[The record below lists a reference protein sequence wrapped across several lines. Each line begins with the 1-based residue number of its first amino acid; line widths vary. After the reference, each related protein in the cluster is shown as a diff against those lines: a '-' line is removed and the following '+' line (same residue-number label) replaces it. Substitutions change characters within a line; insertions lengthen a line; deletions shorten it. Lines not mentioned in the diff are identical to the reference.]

1 MSVVAIEERIRPP
14 RPLQR
19 HSEVRR
25 VQVWGLP
32 VRMFHW
38 ALAVL
43 VTIALLTGFIAPEW
57 WLPVH
62 TAAGYGIVAL
72 LIFRFVWAVF
82 GPEYARV
89 VNMANSLRY
98 FSDYLRGLAVLRPP
112 HYVGHNP
119 VGTMMIF
126 AFFGVFVALVVT
138 GLLMEAGEEKR
149 GPLAGLVTYATG
161 NAAKEPH
168 EILAFVAIGMIVIHI
183 AGVIVESVLQKV
195 NLVRGMIDGWM
206 PVPSGFR
213 LPTPRPARVVAAV
226 VTLVVIAALMG
237 IAMRLLSRLPPHGV
251 LAMPVN
257 QTYQAECGACHWPY
271 HPSLLPRS
279 SWALIMNGLDDH
291 FGEDAML
298 PSEQAQEIAIYLN
311 TYAAEAWDT
320 EAANRLANVSAEEPT
335 RVTKSPYFV
344 RKHSGID
351 PAVYERRSIRSRG
364 NCIAC
369 HQNANTGRFDD
380 HAIAI
385 PTGEQP

>member
-1 MSVVAIEERIRPP
+1 VTVEERVHPSETV
-14 RPLQR
+14 QR
-19 HSEVRR
+19 SGGARR

-32 VRMFHW
+32 VRIFHW
-38 ALAVL
+38 ALVVL

-98 FSDYLRGLAVLRPP
+98 FDDYVRGLAVLRPP

-119 VGTMMIF
+119 IGTMMIF

-138 GLLMEAGEEKR
+138 GLLIEAGEEKR
-149 GPLAGLVTYATG
+149 GPLAGLVAYATG

-168 EILAFVAIGMIVIHI
+168 EILAFIAIGMIAIHI
-183 AGVIVESVLQKV
+183 AGVLVESVLQKV

-206 PVPSGFR
+206 PVPAGFR
-213 LPTPRPARVVAAV
+213 LPAHRPARSLAAA
-226 VTLVVIAALMG
+226 VTLVAIAALLGVTML
-237 IAMRLLSRLPPHGV
+237 LLSRLPPHGV

-257 QTYQAECGACHWPY
+257 QTYQAECGACHWSY

-279 SWALIMNGLDDH
+279 AWTSIVNGLDNH
-291 FGEDAML
+291 FGEDATL
-298 PSEQAQEIAIYLN
+298 PADQVQEIATYLN
-311 TYAAEAWDT
+311 TYAAEAWDA
-320 EAANRLANVSAEEPT
+320 EAANRLANASAGEPT
-335 RVTKSPYFV
+335 RITKSPYFV
-344 RKHSGID
+344 AKHSGVD
-351 PAVYERRSIRSRG
+351 PAVFERRG

-369 HQNANTGRFDD
+369 HQDANTGRFDD

>member
-1 MSVVAIEERIRPP
+1 MVTVDERVHPSKAP
-14 RPLQR
+14 RRNGGVPR
-19 HSEVRR
+19 I
-25 VQVWGLP
+25 QVWGLP
-32 VRMFHW
+32 VRLFHW
-38 ALAVL
+38 ALVAF
-43 VTIALLTGFIAPEW
+43 VTIALLTGFILPEW

-98 FSDYLRGLAVLRPP
+98 FGDYLRGLAVLRPP

-126 AFFGVFVALVVT
+126 AFFAVFAALVVT

-168 EILAFVAIGMIVIHI
+168 ELLAFIAIGMIAIHI
-183 AGVIVESVLQKV
+183 VGVIVESVLQKV

-206 PVPSGFR
+206 PVPAGFR
-213 LPTPRPARVVAAV
+213 LPTHRPARPLAAM
-226 VTLVVIAALMG
+226 VTLVAIAALLG
-237 IAMRLLSRLPPHGV
+237 VTMRLALQLPPRGV

-279 SWALIMNGLDDH
+279 SWVQIMNRLDDH
-291 FGEDAML
+291 FGEDATL
-298 PSEQAQEIAIYLN
+298 PQDQVQEIATYLN
-311 TYAAEAWDT
+311 AYAAEAWDT
-320 EAANRLANVSAEEPT
+320 EAANRLAAVSAEEST
-335 RVTKSPYFV
+335 RITKSPYFV

-351 PAVYERRSIRSRG
+351 PAVFERRGIRSRG
-364 NCIAC
+364 NCVAC
-369 HQNANTGRFDD
+369 HQDANTGRFDD

-385 PTGEQP
+385 PPGEQP